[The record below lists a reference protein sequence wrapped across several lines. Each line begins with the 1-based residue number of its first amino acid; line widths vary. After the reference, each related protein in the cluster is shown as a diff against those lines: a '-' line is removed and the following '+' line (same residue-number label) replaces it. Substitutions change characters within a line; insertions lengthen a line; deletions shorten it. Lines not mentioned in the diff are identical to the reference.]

1 MSYAMSWERNT
12 QDYKY
17 ESIQHG
23 YVVEFDENET
33 DSETI
38 SLDSLIEKE
47 LEIEEMELEGEVF

>member
-23 YVVEFDENET
+23 YEVQFDEYET
-33 DSETI
+33 ERDL
-38 SLDSLIEKE
+38 SLDELLENE
-47 LEIEEMELEGEVF
+47 LELEETLEIEEIF